1 MTLTFRTIVMTGALM
16 GLAIVAG
23 RAGAE
28 DRELPPVS
36 ARNASEVQNGM
47 SGWAPASAPDDAP
60 SRISARISDRV
71 SDAIPGRLD
80 LPTAVALTLARHPD
94 VMRANAALAR
104 GRADLGAARSVWT
117 PQVSYQAN
125 LGPHML
131 SGTNSSGLNE
141 NLAGPSL
148 YLQQQVWDF
157 GRSRGEI
164 GAARATTGQRWYER
178 EATADQLAEQ
188 SAVAFLEVRRF
199 ELLAQAA
206 ETQLGDLARL
216 RKLIGMRVHAGISDK
231 SDLMLAD
238 VRVESARGDAIQAR
252 TSAAMARA
260 ALANLIGGMPQD
272 LADASALISRFEP
285 ADQEPDY
292 DKLPAVAAASQ
303 AADAAAA
310 KIGETKAERYPRL
323 GLQLGYT
330 RNNYTYN
337 SRDNALT
344 AAMTVTG
351 NLYRRSDHYLI
362 EAAEEDRRAAEAAR
376 DSTVI
381 EARGRAL
388 SAQQEIRAGGAR
400 IAAYALQEEQAKTAS
415 RIFFEEY
422 KLGKRT
428 LTELLNTQLEIYR
441 AASARIVAEHDI
453 MEARVRFEN
462 LCGSLRPS
470 LGLPAH
476 LSEEDQPND

>member
-16 GLAIVAG
+16 GLVIAAG
-23 RAGAE
+23 PAE
-28 DRELPPVS
+28 AADGELPPAT
-36 ARNASEVQNGM
+36 ARNANEVQGQI
-47 SGWAPASAPDDAP
+47 SGDVAGDVAGGAVDEASGQL
-60 SRISARISDRV
+60 
-71 SDAIPGRLD
+71 PGQLD
-80 LPTAVALTLARHPD
+80 MATAVALTLARHPD
-94 VMRANAALAR
+94 VARANAALAR

-117 PQVSYQAN
+117 PQVAYQAN

-131 SGTNSSGLNE
+131 SSTNSSGLNE
-141 NLAGPSL
+141 NMAGPTV
-148 YLQQQVWDF
+148 YLEQQVWDF
-157 GRSRGEI
+157 GRSKGQI
-164 GAARATTGQRWYER
+164 GAARSTTNQRWYER

-188 SAVAFLEVRRF
+188 SALAFLEVRRF

-206 ETQLGDLARL
+206 QTQLGDLAHL
-216 RKLIGMRVHAGISDK
+216 RELIGMRVHAGISDK

-238 VRVESARGDAIQAR
+238 VRVESARGDSIQAQ

-260 ALANLIGGMPQD
+260 VLANLIGAMPQQ

-292 DKLPAVAAASQ
+292 DKLPTVAAAKE
-303 AADAAAA
+303 AADAASA

-337 SRDNALT
+337 TRDNAVT
-344 AAMTVTG
+344 ALMTVSG
-351 NLYRRSDHYLI
+351 SLYRRSDHYLV
-362 EAAEEDRRAAEAAR
+362 EAAEEDRRAAEAVH

-388 SAQQEIRAGGAR
+388 SAQQEIRAGNAR

-415 RIFFEEY
+415 RIFLEEY

-441 AASARIVAEHDI
+441 AASSRIVAEHDI

-462 LCGSLRPS
+462 LCGNLRPS

-476 LSEEDQPND
+476 LSEEENPNG